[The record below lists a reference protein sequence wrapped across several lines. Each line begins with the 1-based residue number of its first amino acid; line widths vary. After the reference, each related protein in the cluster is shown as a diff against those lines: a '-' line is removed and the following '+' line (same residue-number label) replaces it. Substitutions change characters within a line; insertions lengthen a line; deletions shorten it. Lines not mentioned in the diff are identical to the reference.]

1 MACNCLPHQVA
12 RSTARTAEGIA
23 KDAQS
28 AASREVD
35 VIKGKL
41 QTVEKQRSALRAE
54 VSASSLRRAAVH
66 ASAHHGAPPPSQ
78 VNALTAELEAEKRM
92 QVLTTAPPLLRR

>member
-1 MACNCLPHQVA
+1 MGGLLYGPAAQAQTLMACNCLPHHLMACNCLPHQVA

-35 VIKGKL
+35 GIKGKL
-41 QTVEKQRSALRAE
+41 QAVEKQRSALRAE
-54 VSASSLRRAAVH
+54 VSSDDL
-66 ASAHHGAPPPSQ
+66 
-78 VNALTAELEAEKRM
+78 
-92 QVLTTAPPLLRR
+92 

>member
-41 QTVEKQRSALRAE
+41 QAVEKQRSALRAE

-66 ASAHHGAPPPSQ
+66 ASAHHSARAPRSQ
-78 VNALTAELEAEKRM
+78 VNALTAELEAEKRRA
-92 QVLTTAPPLLRR
+92 VSSDCY

>member
-1 MACNCLPHQVA
+1 MSSSAWLGGLLYGPAAQAQTLMACNCLPHQVA

-35 VIKGKL
+35 GIKGKL
-41 QTVEKQRSALRAE
+41 QAVEKQRSALRAE
-54 VSASSLRRAAVH
+54 VSSDDL
-66 ASAHHGAPPPSQ
+66 
-78 VNALTAELEAEKRM
+78 
-92 QVLTTAPPLLRR
+92 

>member
-35 VIKGKL
+35 GIKGKL
-41 QTVEKQRSALRAE
+41 QAVEKQRSALRAE

-66 ASAHHGAPPPSQ
+66 ASAYHSARARAPRSQ
-78 VNALTAELEAEKRM
+78 VNALTAELEAEKRRA
-92 QVLTTAPPLLRR
+92 VSSDCY